1 MRKQPVYALVDCN
14 NFYTSCEKVMRPD
27 LENKP
32 VVVLSNNDGCIISR
46 SQEAKDLDIN
56 MTDPYFKIKH
66 ELKAKGVQVFSSN
79 YTLYG
84 DLSQRVMSILE
95 QFSHKVQVYSIDE
108 AFVDLSHVPVADLP
122 NYGQKIRDTILQ
134 WIKIPVSVGIGHS
147 KTLAKIAAD
156 VAKKS
161 KFSTGSFSLVNS
173 QNSDK
178 ILAQTHIHKI
188 WGIGRGFTKQLT
200 NNNIHTALDLKNI
213 NDKWVRKN
221 MSVIGER
228 IVKELRGESCIS
240 IDTTRS
246 TKRSI
251 MTSRS
256 FGRFIKDYSE
266 MEEAVSNYTTRCGEK
281 LRGQNALASYLTL
294 FIRTN
299 SHNKSTLQYR
309 NHITI
314 ELPYPTNY
322 TPELVNYGNLAL
334 QKIFKDGYTYKKAG
348 VILTGISPN
357 TGTQLPLFG
366 NVDVKKRQELMVIF
380 DKLNYKMGL
389 NTVKCA
395 KEALPKENEKTE
407 NGQRKKIWEMKSG
420 LKSPNYTTRFIELVE
435 VTL

>member
-1 MRKQPVYALVDCN
+1 MSKKTIYALVDCN

-27 LENKP
+27 LEHKP
-32 VVVLSNNDGCIISR
+32 IVVLSNNDGCIISR
-46 SQEAKDLDIN
+46 SQEAKALDIN
-56 MTDPYFKIKH
+56 MTDPYFKIKN
-66 ELKAKGVQVFSSN
+66 ELKAKGVEVFSSN

-95 QFSHKVQVYSIDE
+95 QFSDNVQVYSIDE
-108 AFVDLSHVPVADLP
+108 AFVDLSHVPTEELSE
-122 NYGQKIRDTILQ
+122 YGQKIRDTILQ
-134 WIKIPVSVGIGHS
+134 WIKIPVSVGIGRS

-161 KFSTGSFSLVNS
+161 KFYRGSFSLVNI
-173 QNSDK
+173 QNSDA
-178 ILAQTHIHKI
+178 ILNKVPVNKI
-188 WGIGRGFTKQLT
+188 WGIGRGFTKQLIEKKI
-200 NNNIHTALDLKNI
+200 NTALDLKNVS
-213 NDKWVRKN
+213 DKWARKN

-228 IVKELRGESCIS
+228 IVKELKGESCIS
-240 IDTTRS
+240 IDSTRS

-266 MEEAVSNYTTRCGEK
+266 MEEAVTNYTTRCGEK
-281 LRGQNALASYLTL
+281 LRGQEALASYLTL

-299 SHNKSTLQYR
+299 SHNKSAKQYR

-334 QKIFKDGYTYKKAG
+334 QKIFKEGYTYKKAG

-357 TGTQLPLFG
+357 MGTQLPLFG
-366 NVDVKKRQELMVIF
+366 NVDVKKRQELMSVF

-389 NTVKCA
+389 NTIKSA
-395 KEALPKENEKTE
+395 KEALPRENEKLE
-407 NGQRKKIWEMKSG
+407 NGQVKKHWEMKSD
-420 LKSPNYTTRFIELVE
+420 LKSLNYTTRFNELYE
-435 VTL
+435 VW